1 MGVEQKCK
9 EYEYHFPN
17 WERVRDVIAGEKRI
31 HEKGTAYLPRP
42 SGMDD
47 PEWKC
52 YIERAHFFGA
62 TGRTAEGLNGSVFQK
77 APILSDD
84 APDALKDLLKN
95 IDLAGRNI
103 DQFASD
109 CVWDSLPT
117 NWGGILVDY
126 PSAPEGIDLATAER
140 QGLRAYAAWYSA
152 ESIINWRYE
161 TRGNHQVLAFVV
173 LHEPYER
180 KVAGDEF
187 ATETKNKYRVL
198 DFDQDG
204 HYQVRIFDDAV
215 ENGLSIATSTTIP
228 KKNNEPL
235 DFIPFFTFPGKNP
248 DKSMLLDLANE
259 NIGHYQKT
267 ADYENG
273 LHRTGSPTPYAT
285 GMSGPPVDPT
295 TNKEL
300 PIALGGSRFIF
311 VPDPNGK
318 VGFLEFTGQGMSAEK
333 DALQDCEERMAILG
347 ARIIS
352 AEKKGVESASAAR
365 IHRAGE
371 NSVLASFALNA
382 SDVFTKVIR
391 LLAEWQN
398 IAGCEKVTYS
408 LNTDYN
414 VEEIDAQ
421 LFSALV
427 TARMNG
433 KIPQSVFFWN
443 LKEGEYIPPEMTL
456 QEFEEELAAEGEAV
470 PGPNGDDS
478 NAQDQNAG
486 GTNDQ
491 NAQGGA
497 AQK

>member
-84 APDALKDLLKN
+84 APDALKELLKN
-95 IDLAGRNI
+95 IDLSGRNL

-126 PSAPEGIDLATAER
+126 PSAPEGIDLATAEK

-180 KVAGDEF
+180 KVSGDEF

-215 ENGLSIATSTTIP
+215 ENGLSSAVSTTIP
-228 KKNNEPL
+228 KMNNAPL
-235 DFIPFFTFPGKNP
+235 DYIPFFTFPGKNP

-273 LHRTGSPTPYAT
+273 LHLTGIPTPFAT
-285 GMSGPPVDPT
+285 CQAPVDEKGNT
-295 TNKEL
+295 VTVK
-300 PIALGGSRFIF
+300 LGGNAFLWLN
-311 VPDPNGK
+311 DP
-318 VGFLEFTGQGMSAEK
+318 SATADYLDFKGEGLNAIQK
-333 DALQDCEERMAILG
+333 AQQDCEERMAILG

-398 IAGCEKVTYS
+398 IAGCEKVTYT

-456 QEFEEELAAEGEAV
+456 KEFEEELATEGDTA
-470 PGPNGDDS
+470 PGPNGDDQ
-478 NAQDQNAG
+478 NAQNPDAG
-486 GTNDQ
+486 GTNDP
-491 NAQGGA
+491 NAKSGA
-497 AQK
+497 VAK